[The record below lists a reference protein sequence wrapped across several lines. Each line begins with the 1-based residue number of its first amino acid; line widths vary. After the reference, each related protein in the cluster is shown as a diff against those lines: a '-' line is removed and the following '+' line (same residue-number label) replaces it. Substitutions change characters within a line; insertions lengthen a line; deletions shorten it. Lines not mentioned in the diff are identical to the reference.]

1 MPTKRPASARRP
13 AARGT
18 AKAAAPAKP
27 ERWSADA
34 GSGDVC
40 RLDIP
45 ADAVRERR
53 FEIACQLVVAHPGTG
68 EARHG
73 LAVTVDGAREWARE
87 IDTHDGATDT
97 LDVRFRRVV
106 PPGRPLRIVATGTAE
121 RARRLRLTVTAEEE

>member
-13 AARGT
+13 ATR
-18 AKAAAPAKP
+18 AAAAATPAKP

-45 ADAVRERR
+45 ADALRERR
-53 FEIACQLVVAHPGTG
+53 FEIACQFVVAHPGTG

-73 LAVTVDGAREWARE
+73 LAVTVDGAREWSRE

-106 PPGRPLRIVATGTAE
+106 APGRPLRIVATGSVQ
-121 RARRLRLTVTAEEE
+121 RARRVRLTVTAEEE